1 MGIIHDIITVFT
13 VYQLQSPFTALFS
26 KEFMKTFNSYDI
38 FPGFL
43 FGKGVIGKF
52 FG

>member
-26 KEFMKTFNSYDI
+26 KEFMKT
-38 FPGFL
+38 
-43 FGKGVIGKF
+43 GKVSAHESM
-52 FG
+52 